1 MKHLTVMRV
10 CDMLQD
16 TRDRMLELDE
26 SQDAATLELLYQ
38 KYITLYHEHLRNLYE
53 STPIRKSST

>member
-1 MKHLTVMRV
+1 MKHIRIMQV

-26 SQDAATLELLYQ
+26 IEDAAMIELLYQ
-38 KYITLYHEHLRNLYE
+38 KYIQLYHEYLRNLYE

>member
-1 MKHLTVMRV
+1 MRI
-10 CDMLQD
+10 CDLLQD
-16 TRDRMLELDE
+16 ARDCMLELDE
-26 SQDAATLELLYQ
+26 SEDAAMLELLYQ